1 MSTPR
6 IVIESFP
13 NDTIKY
19 FHVNGRISSEKLY
32 DTLPGAD
39 ALAKFGMNDH
49 APSTIQT
56 ALSFY
61 EIEGVTSIGLD
72 IYEVSVT
79 ISPAF
84 KWEEIIPQV
93 VDVIK
98 KQLRLEGEV
107 ELLDRDFR
115 PAYR

>member
-6 IVIESFP
+6 IVIKSFP
-13 NDTIKY
+13 NVTLKY
-19 FHVNGRISSEKLY
+19 FHVNARISSERLY
-32 DTLPGAD
+32 STLLEAD
-39 ALAKFGMNDH
+39 ALAKFGMYDR

-61 EIEGVTSIGLD
+61 EIEGVTSIGLG

-84 KWEEIIPQV
+84 EWEEIIPQV
-93 VDVIK
+93 VDIIK
-98 KQLRLEGEV
+98 KQLCLEGEV
-107 ELLDRDFR
+107 ELLYRDSR